1 MTFQLRMNIFYFNF
15 CCLCHCHLGDN
26 YEDFVDND
34 FGHDKTGLF
43 WGSFVCVLDLSLR
56 SMYRMGIFWGGC

>member
-1 MTFQLRMNIFYFNF
+1 MTFQLRMNIFYFNV

-56 SMYRMGIFWGGC
+56 